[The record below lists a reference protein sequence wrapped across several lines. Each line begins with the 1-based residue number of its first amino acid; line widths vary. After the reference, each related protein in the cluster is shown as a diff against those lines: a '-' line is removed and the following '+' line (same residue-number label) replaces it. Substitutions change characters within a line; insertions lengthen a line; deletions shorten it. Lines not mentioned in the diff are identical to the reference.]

1 MKRINQASVD
11 LMTWAM
17 GGLLPKL
24 AELLKQEHNLQTDM
38 KKDLDSLERQ
48 LRRMDAFQFKMSQ
61 KQQQDQLDPHDRHN
75 WAIDAW
81 ELSYEIEDTVDNLL
95 LGIRIQE
102 ESGSRTR
109 VSFEPTNNQ
118 DSIIRE
124 MLEDIKVQFKN
135 LSEFT
140 RVGHFEATMT
150 SSTFDNCIIDDAFK
164 EVRQL
169 LGIHELTAEV
179 ISMMSSSHGLKKVSI
194 WGAAGMGKTTL
205 AKAVYDKV
213 KAEFHCSAFV
223 SVGLQPDM
231 KRALRDVIID
241 LAKERYSNLNVTILD
256 ERQLIDELRHF
267 LENKRFL
274 IVIDDIRDIPSW
286 EVIKCA
292 LVDSGCGS
300 RIITTS
306 RVLNVAESSGEV
318 LELMPLS
325 IDGSKELFYAT
336 LCGHKGTI
344 TFDQLVETSIEYI
357 LQKCGGVPLAII
369 MIASLLAG
377 KPQEEWTK
385 VYNSIGFGQEDNVG
399 AEDNTRKIIQFCYYD
414 LPSHL
419 KTCLLYL
426 SIFAENDVIEKDTL
440 VWRWVAEGFVCDE
453 KQGGSSLFKVG
464 EKYLYELISRSM
476 MQPVENED
484 TNIHACHVDGMVL
497 DWICTVAKEEN
508 FVSIL
513 DWYDHD
519 QRLSSC
525 QNNARIVAVQN
536 RALGKHDLTRMCEP
550 KVRSFSGTGC
560 RISNPTSFR
569 SLRVLS
575 LEGCEVVTAND
586 DGSSDGLKNLAW
598 LCHLRYLGIRGMNI
612 RNLPTDRWS
621 EILADAGLDR

>member
-1 MKRINQASVD
+1 
-11 LMTWAM
+11 
-17 GGLLPKL
+17 
-24 AELLKQEHNLQTDM
+24 M
-38 KKDLDSLERQ
+38 KKYLDSLERQ

-102 ESGSRTR
+102 ESGSRIR

-169 LGIHELTAEV
+169 LGIHKLTAEV

-292 LVDSGCGS
+292 LVDSGRGS

-336 LCGHKGTI
+336 LC
-344 TFDQLVETSIEYI
+344 
-357 LQKCGGVPLAII
+357 
-369 MIASLLAG
+369 
-377 KPQEEWTK
+377 
-385 VYNSIGFGQEDNVG
+385 
-399 AEDNTRKIIQFCYYD
+399 
-414 LPSHL
+414 
-419 KTCLLYL
+419 
-426 SIFAENDVIEKDTL
+426 
-440 VWRWVAEGFVCDE
+440 
-453 KQGGSSLFKVG
+453 
-464 EKYLYELISRSM
+464 
-476 MQPVENED
+476 
-484 TNIHACHVDGMVL
+484 
-497 DWICTVAKEEN
+497 
-508 FVSIL
+508 
-513 DWYDHD
+513 
-519 QRLSSC
+519 
-525 QNNARIVAVQN
+525 
-536 RALGKHDLTRMCEP
+536 
-550 KVRSFSGTGC
+550 
-560 RISNPTSFR
+560 
-569 SLRVLS
+569 
-575 LEGCEVVTAND
+575 
-586 DGSSDGLKNLAW
+586 
-598 LCHLRYLGIRGMNI
+598 
-612 RNLPTDRWS
+612 
-621 EILADAGLDR
+621 